1 MPVFRVE
8 EEIWIQT
15 PDDIVNRPRYSSPV
29 EPTQSLY
36 LRVAAVYSLVDQ
48 SVPCGVSDCLQV
60 HTQGFL
66 VITSDERETNLCEA
80 CGKRLLNVMCESQ
93 RKTLRGESRRREQRV
108 QLNTVL
114 ERSDEIKGRI
124 RELKEASHGANWL
137 YRALTNFRKT
147 YPAELLTALR
157 ELATKKDG
165 NAIHTALLENSDDVF
180 RLEQV
185 EQLEG
190 LGIFGVDIREALI
203 NGILRPLEQL
213 EDYAANPDSTRSLAA
228 SCRWADRLDEQFV
241 LVEQLV
247 EEGRAFFV
255 AENLAR
261 LKSIPLSEKTARV
274 TRSVRWEYDAA
285 KAKGK

>member
-48 SVPCGVSDCLQV
+48 SVPCGVSDCLQI

-80 CGKRLLNVMCESQ
+80 CGKRLLKVTCESQ

-137 YRALTNFRKT
+137 YRALTNFRKA

-157 ELATKKDG
+157 ELATKKDD

-190 LGIFGVDIREALI
+190 LGIFEVDIREALI

-261 LKSIPLSEKTARV
+261 LKSIPLSEKNARL